1 MTRRIV
7 FFLLLIVFG
16 GPAWADLAFI
26 RQPEGDYY
34 LYEPSKPAGH
44 VLVLAHG
51 TRPKSDTAQE
61 WALENLKPW
70 LDFADQQGLLLIA
83 PVFDDARFGNRTGG
97 YGGYRGL
104 FGKLVPADRFVI
116 DLARRHA
123 VSSDARFLM
132 YGHSAGGQFAVRFVV
147 RHPDLVNFALAG
159 APGRFSYP
167 TKEARWPYGAG
178 ALNRTIEWA
187 DGRRQQVR
195 VTGDLRA
202 YARAAGRI
210 HVLVGSEDLKPQ
222 PERPAHK
229 GRTRVAL
236 AQSWTEAMNRH
247 AKRFGRSDTVALT
260 VLPGLGHRFGPL
272 AEAAQ
277 SILRQKLSD
286 LR

>member
-1 MTRRIV
+1 MTRRVVV
-7 FFLLLIVFG
+7 FLFLILFG
-16 GPAWADLAFI
+16 GPVWADLAFFS
-26 RQPEGDYY
+26 QPEGDYY
-34 LYEPSKPAGH
+34 LYEPSKPAER

-51 TRPKSDTAQE
+51 TRPKSSTAQD
-61 WALENLKPW
+61 WALVNLKPW
-70 LDFADQQGLLLIA
+70 LEFAEQQRLLLIA
-83 PVFDDARFGNRTGG
+83 PVFDDARFGNRKGG

-104 FGKLVPADRFVI
+104 FGKLVSADRFVI
-116 DLARRHA
+116 ELAHRHA
-123 VSSDARFLM
+123 VSDDKRFLM

-147 RHPDLVNFALAG
+147 RHPDLVAFALAG

-167 TKEARWPYGAG
+167 TTDARWPYGAG
-178 ALNRTIEWA
+178 ELARTIEWA

-195 VTGDLRA
+195 VAGDLRA

-210 HVLVGSEDLKPQ
+210 QVLVGEEDIKPQ

-236 AQSWTEAMNRH
+236 ARSWAEAMNRN
-247 AKRFGRSDTVALT
+247 AARFGRSETVALS

-272 AEAAQ
+272 ADAAQ
-277 SILRQKLSD
+277 NILRKKLRS